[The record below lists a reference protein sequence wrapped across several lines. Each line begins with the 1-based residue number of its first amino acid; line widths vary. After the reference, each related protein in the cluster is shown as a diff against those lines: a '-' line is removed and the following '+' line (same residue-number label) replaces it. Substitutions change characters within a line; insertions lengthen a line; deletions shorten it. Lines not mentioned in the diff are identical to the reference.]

1 MKIRLA
7 EILATVFY
15 LGRIPGAPGTW
26 GSIAAVLVWLI
37 LPEQMLSVF
46 IFSGI
51 LIFLAVIGIW
61 VSQLVESA
69 SGTTDPSEIII
80 DEWVGQW
87 IALLALPQTWI
98 SAVIALVFFRI
109 FDIAKPGPINNLQ
122 KLPGGWGIMVDDIV
136 AGIFALG
143 LGHLVNYLWL

>member
-1 MKIRLA
+1 MKFRLA

-26 GSIAAVLVWLI
+26 GSMAAVLVWLI

-46 IFSGI
+46 IFSGL

-61 VSQLVESA
+61 ASQLVESER
-69 SGTTDPSEIII
+69 GTTDPSDIII

-87 IALLALPQTWI
+87 IALLALPQTWV
-98 SAVIALVFFRI
+98 SVVIALVFFRI
-109 FDIAKPGPINNLQ
+109 FDIAKPWPIDNLQ

-136 AGIFALG
+136 AGIIALG

>member
-98 SAVIALVFFRI
+98 SAVIALIFFRI
-109 FDIAKPGPINNLQ
+109 FDIAKPWPINNLQ

-143 LGHLVNYLWL
+143 LGHIVNYLWL

>member
-61 VSQLVESA
+61 VSQLAESA

-143 LGHLVNYLWL
+143 LGYLVNYLWL

>member
-109 FDIAKPGPINNLQ
+109 FDIAKPWPINNLQ

>member
-109 FDIAKPGPINNLQ
+109 FDIAKPWPINNLQ
-122 KLPGGWGIMVDDIV
+122 KLPSGWGIMVDDIV